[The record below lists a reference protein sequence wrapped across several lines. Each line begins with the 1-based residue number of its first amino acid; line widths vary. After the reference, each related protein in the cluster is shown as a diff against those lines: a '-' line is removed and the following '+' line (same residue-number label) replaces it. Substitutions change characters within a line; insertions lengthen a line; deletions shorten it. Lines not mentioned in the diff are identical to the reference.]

1 MNHLIMVLKFWIVLF
16 WLVVLKGAYLLVTDC
31 GNCHAL
37 GWFGLTLYGSVAVT
51 VLYFAAVLTKSF
63 WRLK

>member
-1 MNHLIMVLKFWIVLF
+1 MGNLRLVLKFWIVLF